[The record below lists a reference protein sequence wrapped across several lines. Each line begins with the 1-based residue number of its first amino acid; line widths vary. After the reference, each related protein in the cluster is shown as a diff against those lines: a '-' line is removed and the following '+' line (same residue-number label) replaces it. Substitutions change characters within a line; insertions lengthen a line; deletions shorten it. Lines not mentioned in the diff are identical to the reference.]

1 MKQTQRK
8 PPDLSD
14 IGEPG
19 CLTLSKLSQP
29 LANMLMVVM
38 VVLLRDYCK
47 SPEMVLMTTKE
58 LLGYLWWCCLM
69 HCCNTAVVNI
79 VHVEFVYFQP
89 SLHSYLILQY
99 SGLGRWCGEGWGH
112 FRRWPNT
119 AKIWNFVVQPALS
132 EIRLDRRE
140 ICYCKIQGEITFI
153 SECCASSV
161 QMNVNMKVKS
171 RLPCRGFVPEGLCGR
186 NFAFS

>member
-1 MKQTQRK
+1 MPIAHILVWDWLILHRHTNWHSLGGGIAQGSHASGSCFSISVMMT
-8 PPDLSD
+8 S
-14 IGEPG
+14 
-19 CLTLSKLSQP
+19 
-29 LANMLMVVM
+29 LANMVGEA
-38 VVLLRDYCK
+38 D
-47 SPEMVLMTTKE
+47 SKE
-58 LLGYLWWCCLM
+58 ASRRFRHWRTRMFDTLQ
-69 HCCNTAVVNI
+69 TASAFGEDLV
-79 VHVEFVYFQP
+79 
-89 SLHSYLILQY
+89 
-99 SGLGRWCGEGWGH
+99 GDAEGWGH

-119 AKIWNFVVQPALS
+119 AKALS